1 MRMPPSQGEHHEHD
15 GEAGEQISLF
25 IGEGF
30 VITFQPE
37 PGDCFDPVR
46 QRIGNGRKLVSK
58 GSDYLAY
65 ALIDACVDSYFPL
78 LEQIGE
84 RVEHTE
90 DRVFLEPHP
99 DQVTE
104 IHDLK
109 RELLHLRR
117 ATWPMR
123 EMLNSLIREEH
134 KLISADTRIY
144 LRDVYDHAIQLMD
157 IVETYREI
165 SSGLMEGYLSSQS
178 ARMNEVMK
186 FLTLIATIFIPLS
199 FLAGLWGM
207 NFDQSSPYNLPELKW
222 YFGYPIA
229 LGVMLTLAVGMLSFF
244 RWKKWL

>member
-1 MRMPPSQGEHHEHD
+1 
-15 GEAGEQISLF
+15 
-25 IGEGF
+25 
-30 VITFQPE
+30 
-37 PGDCFDPVR
+37 
-46 QRIGNGRKLVSK
+46 
-58 GSDYLAY
+58 
-65 ALIDACVDSYFPL
+65 
-78 LEQIGE
+78 
-84 RVEHTE
+84 
-90 DRVFLEPHP
+90 VFLEPHP